1 MFKFHSSFLNSLKI
15 VLHCLLVIVQLMVNA
30 DVNLI
35 FVSGYVICFFFLE
48 LFQIFTYFSCFSFH
62 FNLSVSILSVF
73 LVFSEWHSLK
83 LFKFEFLLKKKIRDI
98 LRYYSKIIS
107 LQFAF
112 LLLYFWK
119 NKSLTHLLFSI
130 SLKVLCSFCL
140 SSLLFFFFLFFL
152 A

>member
-1 MFKFHSSFLNSLKI
+1 MLMLTWFLFPGTSSASFFLSFFKSS
-15 VLHCLLVIVQLMVNA
+15 
-30 DVNLI
+30 LI
-35 FVSGYVICFFFLE
+35 FHV
-48 LFQIFTYFSCFSFH
+48 FSFH

-73 LVFSEWHSLK
+73 LVFSEWHSLR

-130 SLKVLCSFCL
+130 SLKVLYSFCL
-140 SSLLFFFFLFFL
+140 SSLLFFFFLFFFWRKSCFID
-152 A
+152 